1 MTTNAKKSLPFV
13 PDFAKADILIA
24 TKTSQGLQAGQL
36 YRVADLKVIYTS
48 SRSLLTVYR
57 LVDGQVD
64 LLVINLFR
72 LAVKA
77 TEEQRDKL
85 MPDALRRLVQQEVT
99 L

>member
-1 MTTNAKKSLPFV
+1 MSANVKKSRPFV
-13 PDFAKADILIA
+13 PDFGIGDILIA

-57 LVDGQVD
+57 LADGQVD

>member
-1 MTTNAKKSLPFV
+1 MSANVKKSRPFV
-13 PDFAKADILIA
+13 PDFGVGDILIA

-48 SRSLLTVYR
+48 SPWPITVYR

-64 LLVINLFR
+64 LLVIDLRR
-72 LAVKA
+72 LAAKA
-77 TEEQRDKL
+77 TQAQRDEL
-85 MPDALRRLVQQEVT
+85 MTDDLRRLVQQEVT